1 MNKTKRAF
9 QLTASIIS
17 IVSSAILI
25 AILIYMLNL
34 VSLIASANSGLGD
47 VYLIKSTLV
56 TGIVFCVAIIIVSS
70 FICVKPK
77 NGSTHRGL
85 CITALV
91 LNSIL
96 FLTLISSESL
106 MAIAP
111 GVCVGFFIAELC
123 IKNTVAPVAEPTAS
137 QETEIKVKPTTTQTD
152 VDAKIEKIK
161 ELNKQGII
169 SDEEMKNL
177 ILDELKK

>member
-17 IVSSAILI
+17 IVVSAILI
-25 AILIYMLNL
+25 VALIYMISIFNL
-34 VSLIASANSGLGD
+34 LVITNSGLND
-47 VYLIKSTLV
+47 VYFFRSTLIM
-56 TGIVFCVAIIIVSS
+56 GIVFCIAIIIISS
-70 FICVKPK
+70 LICTKPK

-91 LNSIL
+91 LNAIL
-96 FLTLISSESL
+96 FLMFASSESL
-106 MAIAP
+106 FAIAP

-123 IKNTVAPVAEPTAS
+123 IKNTVETPAVAESTENSAPQA
-137 QETEIKVKPTTTQTD
+137 ETPKAD

-161 ELNKQGII
+161 ELNKQGIL

-177 ILDELKK
+177 IMNELKK